1 MSGRT
6 TAIGAAWRRP
16 ALASAGLLLLALL
29 FLGPLTSSMALH
41 MFVHIPL
48 ILCAG
53 MCTNHALAGRPDGCQ
68 GWLLRSWRRF
78 DEFGVPGLLLASL
91 AGAYWM
97 IPKALDQVQ
106 AYWWAQAMKFFVLF
120 VLGMILLDSLR
131 RANMVVKLFFLG
143 GFCWMAAVVGL
154 LYQNDTTRLCNF
166 YLAGDQVIAGRGL
179 VALSILLPLACLARY
194 WRWLFDG
201 PSDEKRPSSPRAD
214 KRRRT

>member
-1 MSGRT
+1 MMGRE
-6 TAIGAAWRRP
+6 AGEAVWRRP
-16 ALASAGLLLLALL
+16 ALAGAGLLLVALL

-48 ILCAG
+48 ILGAGLCAG
-53 MCTNHALAGRPDGCQ
+53 RALAAAALARPGGRLCR
-68 GWLLRSWRRF
+68 LLRCWGRC

-97 IPKALDQVQ
+97 IPKALDQAQ
-106 AYWWAQAMKFFVLF
+106 EYGWAQSLKFFVLF

-166 YLAGDQVIAGRGL
+166 YLAGDQVVAGRGL
-179 VALSILLPLACLARY
+179 VALSVLLPLACLLRY
-194 WRWLFDG
+194 RRRLFNG
-201 PSDEKRPSSPRAD
+201 PAAKGGGDPRA
-214 KRRRT
+214 